1 MILQA
6 EYFGVGRY
14 CRHFYQELTKCEDLK
29 PSESDEV

>member
-14 CRHFYQELTKCEDLK
+14 RRCFYQELTESEDLK
-29 PSESDEV
+29 PSESDEA